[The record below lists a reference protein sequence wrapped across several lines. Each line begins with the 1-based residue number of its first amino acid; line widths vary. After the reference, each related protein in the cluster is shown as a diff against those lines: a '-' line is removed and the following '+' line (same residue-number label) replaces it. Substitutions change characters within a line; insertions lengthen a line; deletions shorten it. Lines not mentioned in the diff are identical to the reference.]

1 MNINIREYIK
11 NNFKESDIN
20 ELKESILASIESND
34 EVVLPGL
41 GVLFEVLWNNSSN
54 ELKDEILKTIDIHIK
69 KNN

>member
-41 GVLFEVLWNNSSN
+41 GILFEVLWNNSSN
-54 ELKDEILKTIDIHIK
+54 ELKDEILKIIDINIK
-69 KNN
+69 KK